1 MERNR
6 MSNCDFCNSDFNTL
20 GTNAGTACDPISDLT
35 LSSMVVGNQEAMLS
49 KLIMILLFLYAF
61 TNQNFISYL
70 LCTNDKL
77 INNQMC
83 LTDKMVD
90 NLMDNLDDC
99 RSELGNCRRGKNHS
113 H

>member
-1 MERNR
+1 MERKR
-6 MSNCDFCNSDFNTL
+6 MSNCDFCDSDLNTL
-20 GTNAGTACDPISDLT
+20 GGATAPINDLT

-49 KLIMILLFLYAF
+49 KLILILLFLYAY

-77 INNQMC
+77 INNQIC

-90 NLMDNLDDC
+90 NLMDSLDDC
-99 RSELGNCRRGKNHS
+99 RSELGKCCTKKGHS